1 MSAVAVCKLSEI
13 ESGKVRK
20 FTVNGR
26 AVAVVRID
34 DAVYAIGDRCSHADV
49 SLSDGDV
56 LCDSKELECI
66 KHGSAFSLVTGVPN
80 TLPATQPVPVYE
92 ASVVNG
98 EVMISVGEAKGAHL
112 KFAICRFRLVEHKFS
127 MASHSP
133 LTVAK
138 CMQSWVR
145 TALASQR
152 CLPQSWAS
160 LVMK

>member
-26 AVAVVRID
+26 AIAVVRS
-34 DAVYAIGDRCSHADV
+34 SHADV

-92 ASVVNG
+92 ARVVNG
-98 EVMISVGEAKGAHL
+98 EVMISVGEAK
-112 KFAICRFRLVEHKFS
+112 
-127 MASHSP
+127 
-133 LTVAK
+133 
-138 CMQSWVR
+138 
-145 TALASQR
+145 
-152 CLPQSWAS
+152 
-160 LVMK
+160 

>member
-20 FTVNGR
+20 FTVGGR
-26 AVAVVRID
+26 AIAVVRID

-98 EVMISVGEAKGAHL
+98 EVMISVGVAKWARL
-112 KFAICRFRLVEHKFS
+112 KFATCRCRLVELKFS
-127 MASHSP
+127 MASRSP
-133 LTVAK
+133 SRAAK
-138 CMQSWVR
+138 CTQ
-145 TALASQR
+145 
-152 CLPQSWAS
+152 
-160 LVMK
+160 